1 VRVPDF
7 GSVNRRVMGVR
18 WCGWRFPDHVNSF
31 TRESLHRIAGAIGIE
46 YARTNWLSPFD
57 DNIIAIL

>member
-1 VRVPDF
+1 
-7 GSVNRRVMGVR
+7 MGVR